1 MFHVDAPPC
10 VIVDGDI
17 IYEAVEPVV
26 AKYAGTVRHSLWP
39 EPRWQGWDALVVV
52 GKLPSYIPRASHL
65 RVVQLGGQPI
75 GTFAGKG
82 GPRSND
88 YSISRNRTPGHELVI
103 PHGLGDARTEFVKQH
118 LIPILP
124 EKPHDRSAIPK
135 PVLATDEEWCPILEN
150 ADGRAIAVVYRPHNY
165 AQEVW
170 YLPEEGTAV
179 LDAVIALAF
188 EEWSAQA
195 PERFPSSPKWTT
207 REQWMSAHHHQR
219 ICAAHEKTHQLEN
232 QIAQLTTEIETQ
244 ETELE
249 KIHDEAARSFHQR
262 LLTEYDDAL
271 VDAVAQTLEV
281 LGFAVVNL
289 DKQLAPGEPKMG
301 DLLVSEGEWKAVVE
315 VKGYTKG
322 AKANDLLT
330 VNRHRR
336 MYERKHDS
344 VQGVWYVVNSWRLT
358 SPDSRQKM
366 LNGFDDHIEEF
377 GQDDGLTVDTRDLF
391 KLLKQV
397 ESDDLD
403 AAEARKTLV
412 AQTGR
417 LVVDE

>member
-1 MFHVDAPPC
+1 M
-10 VIVDGDI
+10 
-17 IYEAVEPVV
+17 
-26 AKYAGTVRHSLWP
+26 
-39 EPRWQGWDALVVV
+39 
-52 GKLPSYIPRASHL
+52 
-65 RVVQLGGQPI
+65 
-75 GTFAGKG
+75 
-82 GPRSND
+82 
-88 YSISRNRTPGHELVI
+88 
-103 PHGLGDARTEFVKQH
+103 
-118 LIPILP
+118 
-124 EKPHDRSAIPK
+124 
-135 PVLATDEEWCPILEN
+135 
-150 ADGRAIAVVYRPHNY
+150 
-165 AQEVW
+165 
-170 YLPEEGTAV
+170 AV
-179 LDAVIALAF
+179 LDAVLALTF
-188 EEWSAQA
+188 EEWSTQA

-207 REQWMSAHHHQR
+207 HEQWMSAHHHQQIR
-219 ICAAHEKTHQLEN
+219 AAHEKTRQLQN
-232 QIAQLTTEIETQ
+232 QIAQLTAEIETQ

-262 LLTEYDDAL
+262 LLTESDDAL

-301 DLLVSEGEWKAVVE
+301 DLLVSDGSWTAVVE

-336 MYERKHDS
+336 VYEKKHGD
-344 VQGVWYVVNSWRLT
+344 VQGVWYVVNSFRLT

-377 GQDDGLTVDTRDLF
+377 GQGDGLTVDTRDLF
-391 KLLKQV
+391 KLLKKV

-403 AAEARKTLV
+403 AAEARKILV

-417 LVVDE
+417 LVFDE